1 MKITNRHLRKL
12 RYIAPVFCSIAVLS
26 TQLHAGPTV
35 QLNGDELRDGMADSG
50 SLGYVGGDT
59 RIGVSINRNLEGQVD
74 LNQIIMEDDSSATS
88 AEGWFGYKLKDD
100 DSRSQGHL
108 GGGVKVN
115 HQWVNEEQDTV
126 HKVFGAYDQDV
137 DDRGK
142 ATVGYGEETED
153 LFWSGHVSK
162 SISDDVVNGDV
173 TTRSYDY
180 GVVDMFTV
188 LANYL

>member
-1 MKITNRHLRKL
+1 MR
-12 RYIAPVFCSIAVLS
+12 
-26 TQLHAGPTV
+26 
-35 QLNGDELRDGMADSG
+35 
-50 SLGYVGGDT
+50 VGGDT

-100 DSRSQGHL
+100 DSRSQGLL

-137 DDRGK
+137 DDARNQK
-142 ATVGYGEETED
+142 LEFEFDAKDAQNKTANE
-153 LFWSGHVSK
+153 K
-162 SISDDVVNGDV
+162 PDDAK
-173 TTRSYDY
+173 TKK
-180 GVVDMFTV
+180 
-188 LANYL
+188 

>member
-12 RYIAPVFCSIAVLS
+12 RYIAPVFCSMAVLS

-100 DSRSQGHL
+100 EVRSQGLL
-108 GGGVKVN
+108 GGGVKIN
-115 HQWVNEEQDTV
+115 HQWINDDNDTV
-126 HKVFGAYDQDV
+126 HKVFGD
-137 DDRGK
+137 
-142 ATVGYGEETED
+142 
-153 LFWSGHVSK
+153 
-162 SISDDVVNGDV
+162 
-173 TTRSYDY
+173 SY
-180 GVVDMFTV
+180 
-188 LANYL
+188 